1 MRHQSKTW
9 RRTKS
14 IMKKIKKY
22 HPIVCGIAIVLCFL
36 YFAFFSKNN
45 FKRHRDLNQ
54 KIADLESRIEKANNR
69 TNNLYGHD
77 ELKNNLELL
86 EKFARE
92 ERNLQKENED
102 VFIIV
107 NE

>member
-1 MRHQSKTW
+1 
-9 RRTKS
+9 
-14 IMKKIKKY
+14 MKKMMEKIKKY
-22 HPIVCGIAIVLCFL
+22 HPIPCAIAIILCFL

-45 FKRHRDLNQ
+45 FKRHRELNQ
-54 KIADLESRIEKANNR
+54 KITDSELRIEKANNR
-69 TNNLYGHD
+69 TNNSYNHD
-77 ELKNNLELL
+77 ELKNNPELL